1 MGFEQITKNLFP
13 KGAAWSFT
21 KDFTLLLNA
30 IGKNY
35 EQIVASGESA
45 AFITDAFKT
54 TLLDEMLFE
63 YGISKNDLLDEKTQ
77 RDRLFAIQTALGA
90 QGPDYLQDRLQAAG
104 FNLYVHQVSVV
115 GTPAAIFGEPE
126 AVFGEPDFVFG
137 DAARV
142 FSPSELLAVGYYLIF
157 GEPEAVFGEPGMIFG
172 QRGGDLIVNGSEYD
186 DMIDIDLVPNNY
198 NHFIFYI
205 GGPFFGEFAQVP
217 SSREDE
223 LERLILKYKPLH
235 SWAGLFVNYV

>member
-30 IGKNY
+30 IGLNY
-35 EQIVASGESA
+35 EQIVTYGENSA
-45 AFITDAFKT
+45 YITDAFKT
-54 TLLDEMLFE
+54 LLLDEMLFE
-63 YGISKNDLLDEKTQ
+63 YGISKNDLLDEQTQ
-77 RDRLFAIQTALGA
+77 RQRLFAIQTALGA
-90 QGPDYLQDRLQAAG
+90 QGPEYLQERLQFAG
-104 FNLYVHQVSVV
+104 FDLYVHQISVI
-115 GTPAAIFGEPE
+115 GTPAA
-126 AVFGEPDFVFG
+126 
-137 DAARV
+137 
-142 FSPSELLAVGYYLIF
+142 IF

-186 DMIDIDLVPNNY
+186 DMIDIDFIPNNY
-198 NHFIFYI
+198 NHFVFYI
-205 GGPFFGEFAQVP
+205 GGPIFGEFASVP